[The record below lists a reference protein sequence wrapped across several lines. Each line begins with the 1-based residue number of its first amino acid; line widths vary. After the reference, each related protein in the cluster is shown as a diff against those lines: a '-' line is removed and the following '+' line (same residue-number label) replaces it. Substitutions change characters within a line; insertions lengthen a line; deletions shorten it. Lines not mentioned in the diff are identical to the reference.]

1 MVTSHGCCPVFMEFL
16 SFACVT
22 AVQPITREVTLPGE
36 FGVGHFE
43 HPQLRRL
50 TSFLPA
56 VLVQD
61 RATSTATTYLR
72 AYKSW
77 KVWTEQHS
85 ASYLPAD
92 SVVFTLYIVSYPA
105 DPVSSVNTVYGVSWV
120 HKKSGYP
127 EPSEYPRVKQAVDAA
142 WRILARPPQRN
153 EPLPA
158 DLARRVVSRLEKGS
172 LADIELAVLSSVGF
186 FGFLRWD
193 DLHRLRV
200 DSLHFEE
207 SHVAIFLEK
216 RKTDQFREGSWVFVA
231 RCNTPLC
238 PVAVLEKFLTVGNHA

>member
-1 MVTSHGCCPVFMEFL
+1 MEPSWSQIEWPSAPCCPLLFAMHGSWLDFVTEFL
-16 SFACVT
+16 RIQPYEGLFIPGATTSCVFT
-22 AVQPITREVTLPGE
+22 AGVPVCLLAFKLCFCGAHVTLPAE

-43 HPQLRRL
+43 DPDLRPLAR
-50 TSFLPA
+50 FLPA

-142 WRILARPPQRN
+142 WRILARPPRRN

-186 FGFLRWD
+186 FGFS
-193 DLHRLRV
+193 V
-200 DSLHFEE
+200 G
-207 SHVAIFLEK
+207 
-216 RKTDQFREGSWVFVA
+216 TT
-231 RCNTPLC
+231 C
-238 PVAVLEKFLTVGNHA
+238 TV